1 MIKTVK
7 EIKKREG
14 VVIRICKGEF
24 GGYEYGEI
32 RQYIRDK
39 NGLFNPSK
47 KGLTFSSDLLDE
59 LIEGLMELKKM
70 STNES

>member
-14 VVIRICKGEF
+14 VVIRICKGDF
-24 GGYEYGEI
+24 GRYEYVEI

-47 KGLTFSSDLLDE
+47 KGLTFSPNLLDE
-59 LIEGLMELKKM
+59 LIESLMESKRM
-70 STNES
+70 FTDES